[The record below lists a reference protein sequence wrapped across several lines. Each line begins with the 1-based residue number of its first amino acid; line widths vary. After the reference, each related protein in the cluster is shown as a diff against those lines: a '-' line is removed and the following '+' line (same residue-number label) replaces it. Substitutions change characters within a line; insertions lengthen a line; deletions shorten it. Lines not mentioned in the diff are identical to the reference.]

1 MITYMKYFITLFSVL
16 VFNSLLAQDNYNLKQ
31 GFIAEGYD
39 VVAYFSNEAV
49 KGEDNFVSE
58 YNHVNYKFSTA
69 KNLKI
74 FNSNPEKYVPQYG
87 GYCAYA
93 VAVKGEKIGVNP
105 KTFQIIDD
113 KLYLFYNKWGVNTLE
128 NWNDEGVEKLQVQ
141 ANENWKKIVKKEFSF

>member
-39 VVAYFSNEAV
+39 VVAYFSNEAT

-58 YNHVNYKFSTA
+58 HNHVNYKFSTA